1 MKMCLLQVQLRIL
14 YCISTP
20 GVVRT
25 ICSFPPILSQL
36 VPTVGLE
43 PTRLSTLHSE
53 CSMSAYSITR
63 AYFGKAENILSQQFA
78 TRIENFS
85 LAIRYQGL
93 WPALLVGIVG
103 LEPTRYHYHRILSPT
118 RLPIPPYPHIKR
130 ILGCAPPSA
139 ASLVVSSSGTKPTE
153 ISLYF
158 STPCGPLISSGE
170 SLPMCFWLT
179 HNLLISSRIIFNADF
194 RRQTQEK
201 PW

>member
-1 MKMCLLQVQLRIL
+1 MYWWRRWESNPRPFECHSNALPIELQPHMCLLQVRLRIL
-14 YCISTP
+14 YRVSIP
-20 GVVRT
+20 GIVRT
-25 ICSFPPILSQL
+25 ICSFPPILFQL
-36 VPTVGLE
+36 VPTVELE

-78 TRIENFS
+78 THLENFS

-130 ILGCAPPSA
+130 IFGVCS
-139 ASLVVSSSGTKPTE
+139 PTQQHHWR
-153 ISLYF
+153 F
-158 STPCGPLISSGE
+158 SVFSNEPAKYTYVY
-170 SLPMCFWLT
+170 
-179 HNLLISSRIIFNADF
+179 
-194 RRQTQEK
+194 
-201 PW
+201 

>member
-1 MKMCLLQVQLRIL
+1 MKMCLLQVRLRIL
-14 YCISTP
+14 YRVSIP
-20 GVVRT
+20 GIVRT

-36 VPTVGLE
+36 VPTAGLE
-43 PTRLSTLHSE
+43 PARLSTLHSE
-53 CSMSAYSITR
+53 CSTSAYSVTR

-118 RLPIPPYPHIKR
+118 RLPIPPYPQIKR
-130 ILGCAPPSA
+130 ILGSAAPSA
-139 ASLVVSSSGTKPTE
+139 ASLVVSIGRTDWIILSILAPDT
-153 ISLYF
+153 
-158 STPCGPLISSGE
+158 GPLISSGE

-179 HNLLISSRIIFNADF
+179 HNLLISLRIIFNADF